1 MSNPNPKPWRNTLLA
16 TLLAGTAAVGLA
28 AGVAPLASAQD
39 AQLQPKP
46 GAIQPQ
52 MSQQRLPDFVGLVH
66 EVKPAVVSITAKMK
80 DNEQEQGFGGQGFGN
95 GQQMFPFP
103 FPFMQQMPQQHH
115 AAEARGSGFIIDAD
129 GTIVTN
135 NHVVRDA
142 ASVTVTLDDG
152 TVLPAKVIGR
162 DSRSDLAVLR
172 VKAGHPLPFINLG
185 DSSAVEPGQWVVAV
199 GNPFGLGGTVTAG
212 IVSARGRDIGEGPY
226 DSFIQIDA
234 PINPGNSGGPLF
246 TQDGKVVGVNS
257 AIISPS
263 GGGSVGIGFAIPS
276 NTVRNV
282 VAQLEKSGH
291 VTRGYIGVQAQAV
304 TVAMASALH
313 LPPSH
318 GDDRG
323 ALIASVEQD
332 TPAARA
338 GLQPGD
344 VITAVQG
351 HRIGNQRELAIN
363 VSQIAPGTQVPVDI
377 VRDGKT
383 QTVTVTVGTLSGDG
397 GAHGAAAGTAGLG
410 VALSPITPQLRQQ
423 LDLPAGAR
431 GAVITEVK
439 PGSMADQAGLQAG
452 DVITGVGEHEVTGTA
467 DAGRAIREG
476 LKGDQA
482 LALRILRNGEPAFVA
497 VSPAPGGG
505 GGSNDE
511 DDGNG

>member
-1 MSNPNPKPWRNTLLA
+1 VNT
-16 TLLAGTAAVGLA
+16 
-28 AGVAPLASAQD
+28 
-39 AQLQPKP
+39 
-46 GAIQPQ
+46 
-52 MSQQRLPDFVGLVH
+52 
-66 EVKPAVVSITAKMK
+66 
-80 DNEQEQGFGGQGFGN
+80 
-95 GQQMFPFP
+95 
-103 FPFMQQMPQQHH
+103 
-115 AAEARGSGFIIDAD
+115 
-129 GTIVTN
+129 
-135 NHVVRDA
+135 
-142 ASVTVTLDDG
+142 
-152 TVLPAKVIGR
+152 
-162 DSRSDLAVLR
+162 
-172 VKAGHPLPFINLG
+172 
-185 DSSAVEPGQWVVAV
+185 
-199 GNPFGLGGTVTAG
+199 
-212 IVSARGRDIGEGPY
+212 
-226 DSFIQIDA
+226 
-234 PINPGNSGGPLF
+234 
-246 TQDGKVVGVNS
+246 

-313 LPPSH
+313 LPPTH

-332 TPAARA
+332 TPASRA

-351 HRIGNQRELAIN
+351 HRIGNQRELAIT
-363 VSQIAPGTQVPVDI
+363 VSQIAPGTKVPVEI

-383 QTVTVTVGTLSGDG
+383 QSLDVTVGTLSGDN
-397 GAHGAAAGTAGLG
+397 ASHGPNAGTAGLG
-410 VALSPITPQLRQQ
+410 VALGPITPQLRQQ
-423 LDLPAGAR
+423 LDLPEGAR

-452 DVITGVGEHEVTGTA
+452 DVITGVGEHEVAGTA
-467 DAGRAIREG
+467 DAARAIRDG

-497 VSPAPGGG
+497 VSPTAPAGGD
-505 GGSNDE
+505 NQD